1 MSLFEYTQDGF
12 TYGWERRQLF
22 GHKRK
27 YNNIH
32 IIRNPG
38 DKGHY
43 GNKYKNAIQSWHDRW
58 HGNDAGHYQS
68 YATAKRV
75 FDYASNKAVK
85 AIKANFLRRRSN
97 RSNKHYNSKYWR
109 RVALYGRA
117 ARLGKIPVN
126 QANRAVKRM
135 KQHYIKNG
143 LVKFQ
148 SAWRSFAARDKF
160 LDKKNTLS
168 SAALLSPGF
177 AKLGAVWR
185 GKLARK
191 RLARRIKL
199 NSINP
204 YYKGTLNN
212 KGVALNKYITRHGRT
227 RYKDGLKQTLLRK
240 GLIFRKPIK
249 SRLKVL

>member
-1 MSLFEYTQDGF
+1 MTWFNYDTGTF
-12 TYGWERRQLF
+12 TSGYNRQQIF
-22 GHKRK
+22 GHKGK

-32 IIRNPG
+32 FIRNPG

-58 HGNDAGHYQS
+58 HGNASSQYHSFRTAKQVWN
-68 YATAKRV
+68 YAT
-75 FDYASNKAVK
+75 NKSVK
-85 AIKANFLRRRSN
+85 ALQANWRRRKSN

-126 QANRAVKRM
+126 QANRAVNRM
-135 KQHYIKNG
+135 RNHQV
-143 LVKFQ
+143 VKVQ
-148 SAWRSFAARDKF
+148 AAWRSFAARDKF

-185 GKLARK
+185 GKLARR
-191 RLARRIKL
+191 RLAKRIKI

-204 YYKGTLNN
+204 YYKGTLND
-212 KGVALNKYITRHGRT
+212 KGVARNKYITRHGRT
-227 RYKDGLKQTLLRK
+227 RYKDGLKETLLRK